1 MYNIIKSLDSYFNFE
16 LASAHCDI
24 PCKIYDPAVAQ
35 IAVLSMIRMVE
46 LIEELKAKDELSIAE
61 QAQLTRLVMEKEQQG
76 INAKKEV
83 TIIWGD
89 YFKAPQIEK
98 HPNVH
103 QLVHSIMMK
112 ASFAK
117 QHVDMAATVELL
129 DLVNQFAAIFWE
141 TKSVQTYTAICPY
154 PPQQT
159 VVYPKLV

>member
-1 MYNIIKSLDSYFNFE
+1 
-16 LASAHCDI
+16 
-24 PCKIYDPAVAQ
+24 
-35 IAVLSMIRMVE
+35 
-46 LIEELKAKDELSIAE
+46 
-61 QAQLTRLVMEKEQQG
+61 
-76 INAKKEV
+76 
-83 TIIWGD
+83 
-89 YFKAPQIEK
+89 
-98 HPNVH
+98 
-103 QLVHSIMMK
+103 MMK